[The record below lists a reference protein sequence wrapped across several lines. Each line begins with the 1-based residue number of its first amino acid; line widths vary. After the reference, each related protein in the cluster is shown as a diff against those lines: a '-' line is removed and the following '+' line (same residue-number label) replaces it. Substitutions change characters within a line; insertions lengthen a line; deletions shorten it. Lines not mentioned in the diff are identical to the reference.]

1 MKQNFKK
8 GGFNCFF
15 IILCKI
21 HEKFLFLLMFHF
33 LNFFINFFNCFL
45 GILFKNVSTIL
56 RNHT

>member
-8 GGFNCFF
+8 GGFSRFF

-33 LNFFINFFNCFL
+33 SNFFNCFL
-45 GILFKNVSTIL
+45 GILFKNVNIML
-56 RNHT
+56 RNHI